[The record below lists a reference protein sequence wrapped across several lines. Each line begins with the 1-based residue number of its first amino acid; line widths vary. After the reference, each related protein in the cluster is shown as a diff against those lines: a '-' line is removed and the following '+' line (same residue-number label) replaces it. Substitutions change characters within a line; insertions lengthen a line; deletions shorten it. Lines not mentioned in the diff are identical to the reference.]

1 MHKISIP
8 DTATFNRCK
17 DEYHEGYSYTV
28 WFCTPA
34 KDGSRHPVTRFHC
47 FQSIKR
53 LNSVAEVVLA
63 ITNNIV
69 NDNSAVEA
77 IFAGGTPDFS
87 HAVINEGNIK
97 DDLSEEGQVCFCGSE
112 G

>member
-1 MHKISIP
+1 MHMILIP

-17 DEYHEGYSYTV
+17 EESHEGYSYTV

-34 KDGSRHPVTRFHC
+34 KDGSRHPMTRFHC
-47 FQSIKR
+47 FQSIER

-63 ITNNIV
+63 ITNNVV
-69 NDNSAVEA
+69 NDHSAVEA
-77 IFAGGTPDFS
+77 IFAGGIPDFS
-87 HAVINEGNIK
+87 YAVINEGNIT
-97 DDLSEEGQVCFCGSE
+97 DDLSEEEQICFCGSE